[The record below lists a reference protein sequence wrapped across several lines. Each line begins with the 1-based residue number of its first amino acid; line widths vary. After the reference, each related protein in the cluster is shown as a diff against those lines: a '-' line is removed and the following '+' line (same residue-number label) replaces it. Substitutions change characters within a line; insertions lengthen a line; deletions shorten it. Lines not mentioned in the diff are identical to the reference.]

1 MKNVVVGVE
10 TFADDRITKSTDL
23 HSDEADNKTDST
35 PAIVQPRLVVV
46 VGRHECQQLREA
58 LAGSAFLDGQGQRPI
73 VSSYGPTTVSIS
85 INGRAKADPERLQNI
100 LAAFPEAKL
109 EFLTTVFWISKLY
122 HRCIFDF
129 RTILKTVK
137 STTDTFV

>member
-58 LAGSAFLDGQGQRPI
+58 LAGSAFLDGRGQRPI

-85 INGRAKADPERLQNI
+85 INGRAKADPERLKNI

-109 EFLTTVFWISKLY
+109 VYAFEGEPSMLPTEKVPSPPPPLLRQSSKRL
-122 HRCIFDF
+122 
-129 RTILKTVK
+129 V
-137 STTDTFV
+137 